1 MQLPPL
7 NRISFNAS
15 SGELGR
21 GFDEWLDSEP
31 GQALL
36 SEEKA
41 MLTEWLRSQAG
52 QRAVA
57 IYAGG
62 GIAAALAN
70 QHRAARFYRGEIAVA
85 AGSVADREKQ
95 R

>member
-52 QRAVA
+52 QRSLFTGTRTAMPTA
-57 IYAGG
+57 TTPISG
-62 GIAAALAN
+62 
-70 QHRAARFYRGEIAVA
+70 R
-85 AGSVADREKQ
+85 
-95 R
+95 

>member
-52 QRAVA
+52 QRS
-57 IYAGG
+57 GD
-62 GIAAALAN
+62 
-70 QHRAARFYRGEIAVA
+70 
-85 AGSVADREKQ
+85 SDRKS
-95 R
+95 RPPPA

>member
-41 MLTEWLRSQAG
+41 MLTEWLRRHLRPSTAASVTAHTGGRTADQAERDG
-52 QRAVA
+52 SREQASL
-57 IYAGG
+57 G
-62 GIAAALAN
+62 
-70 QHRAARFYRGEIAVA
+70 RG
-85 AGSVADREKQ
+85 
-95 R
+95 